1 MLALFPFLVT
11 DWNTWALA
19 TYSLSVAADLCFFT
33 KVCPAVFVSISSA
46 TAPRRGSPPCPC
58 LAPSRRSQ
66 TWDPAAVLSSDLRG
80 LLAPGA
86 GLNKEGSAATDLR
99 DILALP
105 LVAN

>member
-1 MLALFPFLVT
+1 MSLFGPKQEVT
-11 DWNTWALA
+11 DWNTW
-19 TYSLSVAADLCFFT
+19 DL
-33 KVCPAVFVSISSA
+33 
-46 TAPRRGSPPCPC
+46 
-58 LAPSRRSQ
+58 
-66 TWDPAAVLSSDLRG
+66 AAVLRSDLRG

>member
-1 MLALFPFLVT
+1 MSLVGPKQEVT
-11 DWNTWALA
+11 DWNTWNL
-19 TYSLSVAADLCFFT
+19 
-33 KVCPAVFVSISSA
+33 
-46 TAPRRGSPPCPC
+46 
-58 LAPSRRSQ
+58 
-66 TWDPAAVLSSDLRG
+66 AAVLSSDLHG